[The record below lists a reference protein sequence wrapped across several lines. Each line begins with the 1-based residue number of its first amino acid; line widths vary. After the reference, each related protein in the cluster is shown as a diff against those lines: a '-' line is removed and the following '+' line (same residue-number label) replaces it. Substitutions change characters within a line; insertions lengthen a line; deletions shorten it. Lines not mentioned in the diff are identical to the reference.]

1 MDSLGTTPLTTAHS
15 PLITIFKEFALTL
28 NRVLSKLILP
38 LLLLAGVLAAACGP
52 APEPTEPAAEDTSA
66 ATAGSEE
73 AAAEPTRAPAGE
85 LITTASGLQY
95 EILQAGDGPALQ
107 KGQIAEVHYVGMLDD
122 GTVFDSSRERGE
134 PYPFAVGGGGTI
146 PGWEEGISLL
156 HVGDQARL
164 ILPPALAYGETGAG
178 GVIPPNAT
186 LTFEVEVLS
195 VREGAPAAPTEV
207 NDADYTTTESGLKYY
222 DFVVGD
228 GAQPQE
234 GQIVVVHYT
243 GWLEDGT
250 MFDSSLNRGQPF
262 QFPLG
267 QGAVITGWDE
277 GLSTMQVGGKRQLV
291 LPPELGY
298 GENSVGQ
305 IPPNSTL
312 IFEVELVDI
321 LE

>member
-1 MDSLGTTPLTTAHS
+1 MT
-15 PLITIFKEFALTL
+15 KK
-28 NRVLSKLILP
+28 RVLSQLILP
-38 LLLLAGVLAAACGP
+38 LLLLLGLLVAACGP
-52 APEPTEPAAEDTSA
+52 VPEPTETTTEDSGAASDANT
-66 ATAGSEE
+66 TDAGSEE
-73 AAAEPTRAPAGE
+73 SAAEPTRAPAGE

-107 KGQIAEVHYVGMLDD
+107 KGQIAEVHYVGTLED

-134 PYPFAVGGGGTI
+134 TYMFPVGGGGTI

-186 LTFEVEVLS
+186 LTFEVEIMS
-195 VREGAPAAPTEV
+195 VSEGAPDAPTKV
-207 NDADYTTTESGLKYY
+207 NDADYTTTDSGLKYY

-228 GAQPQE
+228 GPQPAA
-234 GQIVVVHYT
+234 GQTVVVHYS

-250 MFDSSLNRGQPF
+250 LFDSSLNRGQPF
-262 QFPLG
+262 QFALG
-267 QGAVITGWDE
+267 QGAVIPGWDE
-277 GLSTMQVGGKRQLV
+277 GLATMQVGGKRQLV

-298 GENSVGQ
+298 GEMSVGQ
-305 IPPNSTL
+305 IPANSTL
-312 IFEVELVDI
+312 IFEVELVDV

>member
-1 MDSLGTTPLTTAHS
+1 MTKIRT
-15 PLITIFKEFALTL
+15 
-28 NRVLSKLILP
+28 LSKLLLP
-38 LLLLAGVLAAACGP
+38 LLLLVGLLAAACGP
-52 APEPTEPAAEDTSA
+52 APEPTETAAEDASA
-66 ATAGSEE
+66 VDASASEE
-73 AAAEPTRAPAGE
+73 SAAEPTRAPAGE

-107 KGQIAEVHYVGMLDD
+107 KGQIAEVHYVGMLED

-134 PYPFAVGGGGTI
+134 TYMFAVGGGGTI

-186 LTFEVEVLS
+186 LTFEVEIMS
-195 VREGAPAAPTEV
+195 VREGAPAAPSTV
-207 NDADYTTTESGLKYY
+207 NEADYTTTDSGLKYY

-228 GAQPQE
+228 GATPAV
-234 GQIVVVHYT
+234 GQIVVVHYS

-250 MFDSSLNRGQPF
+250 LFDSSLNRGQPF

-267 QGAVITGWDE
+267 QGAVIPGWDE
-277 GLSTMQVGGKRQLV
+277 GLATMQVGGKRQLV

-312 IFEVELVDI
+312 IFEVELLDV